1 MRENVLITVH
11 PGNLMGG
18 GSFHLLVILFD
29 KCYHIWRK
37 SINNLW
43 FEKLMKI
50 WKNNVPFGLRIL
62 RVPSLQYTAAAFTLY
77 TAVNKWK
84 CCVFTGILQASH
96 EDEAKRLV
104 ETINDKISWRGRPW
118 LWRCCQVNSGSSVS
132 SCTQPCQASLC
143 SESWTS
149 PVSALL
155 LSHYS
160 YFCFFL

>member
-1 MRENVLITVH
+1 MVLFIFSLFYLTNVITFGENEWTI
-11 PGNLMGG
+11 
-18 GSFHLLVILFD
+18 
-29 KCYHIWRK
+29 
-37 SINNLW
+37 
-43 FEKLMKI
+43 
-50 WKNNVPFGLRIL
+50 FGLRNWWRSGKIMSPL
-62 RVPSLQYTAAAFTLY
+62 KMFPLDSGVWDSLQYTAAAFTLY
-77 TAVNKWK
+77 TAVNKRK

-104 ETINDKISWRGRPW
+104 ETINDKISWGGRPW

-143 SESWTS
+143 LESWTS

-160 YFCFFL
+160 YFYFFL